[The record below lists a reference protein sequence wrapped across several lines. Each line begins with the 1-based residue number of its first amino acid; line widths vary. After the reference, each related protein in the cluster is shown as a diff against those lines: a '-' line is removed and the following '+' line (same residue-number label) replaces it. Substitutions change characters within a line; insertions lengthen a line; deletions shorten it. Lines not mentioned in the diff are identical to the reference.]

1 MSLLEVRTVS
11 KSFGKL
17 QAVSGL
23 NLSIDEGEVRCII
36 GANGAGKTTLFNL
49 ISGRTQPDSG
59 KVIFADEEIS
69 GMRPP
74 QIVRKGLSRS
84 FQVSNYFP
92 NLSVFQ
98 NVRIAVLSRMRK
110 SRIFY
115 WPVSRLRDVNQRV
128 GELLENFNLLSLAE
142 VTADKL
148 SHGDRRKLEI
158 SLVVAQEPRMLL
170 LDEPTAGMNST
181 ETESTIR
188 LIKDLV
194 TRLGLTLLLTE
205 HDMKVVFSLAD
216 KITFMH
222 YGQVVC
228 EGPPEE
234 IKANQDVK
242 EIYLGGEV
250 C

>member
-1 MSLLEVRTVS
+1 MSLLEVRSVS

-17 QAVSGL
+17 QAVNGL
-23 NLSIDEGEVRCII
+23 DLAIEEGEVRCII

-49 ISGRTQPDSG
+49 ISGRIKPDNG
-59 KVIFADEEIS
+59 KVVFAGKEIS

-74 QIVRKGLSRS
+74 HIVRKGLSRS
-84 FQVSNYFP
+84 FQVSNYFS

-115 WPVSRLRDVNQRV
+115 WPVSRLEQVNQRV
-128 GELLENFNLLSLAE
+128 SKILEDFSLLPLAD
-142 VTADKL
+142 VIADNL

-181 ETESTIR
+181 ETESTIQ

-194 TRLGLTLLLTE
+194 GRMRLTLLLTE

-228 EGPPEE
+228 EGLPQD
-234 IKANQDVK
+234 IKNNRDVQ

>member
-1 MSLLEVRTVS
+1 MSLLEVRKLS

-23 NLSIDEGEVRCII
+23 ELSIDEGEVRCII

-49 ISGRTQPDSG
+49 ISGRIQPDSG
-59 KVIFADEEIS
+59 KILFAGDEIS

-74 QIVRKGLSRS
+74 RIVRKGLSRS

-92 NLSVFQ
+92 NLNVFQ

-110 SRIFY
+110 SRVFY
-115 WPVSRLRDVNQRV
+115 WPVSRLGPVNQRV
-128 GELLENFNLLSLAE
+128 TEILESFNLLSLAK

-181 ETESTIR
+181 ETESTIH

-234 IKANQDVK
+234 IKANNDVK

>member
-1 MSLLEVRTVS
+1 MSLLEVRKVS
-11 KSFGKL
+11 KAFGKL
-17 QAVSGL
+17 QAVSEL
-23 NLSIDEGEVRCII
+23 ELSIDEGEVRCII

-49 ISGRTQPDSG
+49 ISGRIRPDSG
-59 KVIFADEEIS
+59 QVVFAGEEIS

-115 WPVSRLRDVNQRV
+115 WPVSRLGPVNQRV
-128 GELLENFNLLSLAE
+128 GEILENFNLLPMAD
-142 VTADKL
+142 VIADKL

-181 ETESTIR
+181 ETESTIH

-194 TRLGLTLLLTE
+194 TKLGLTLLLTE

-228 EGPPEE
+228 EGAPQE
-234 IKANQDVK
+234 IKANPDVK

>member
-1 MSLLEVRTVS
+1 MSLLEVRKVS

-23 NLSIDEGEVRCII
+23 ELSIDEGEVRCII

-49 ISGRTQPDSG
+49 ISGRIQPDSG
-59 KVIFADEEIS
+59 KVMFAGDEIS

-74 QIVRKGLSRS
+74 PKIVRKGLSRS

-92 NLSVFQ
+92 NLNVFQ

-110 SRIFY
+110 SRVFY
-115 WPVSRLRDVNQRV
+115 WPVSRLGPVNQRV
-128 GELLENFNLLSLAE
+128 TEILENFNLLPLAK

-228 EGPPEE
+228 EGPPRRD
-234 IKANQDVK
+234 Q
-242 EIYLGGEV
+242 GQ
-250 C
+250 

>member
-1 MSLLEVRTVS
+1 MSLLEVRKLS

-23 NLSIDEGEVRCII
+23 ELSIDEGEVRCII

-49 ISGRTQPDSG
+49 ISGRIQPDSG
-59 KVIFADEEIS
+59 QVVFAGEEIS

-74 QIVRKGLSRS
+74 RIVRKGLSRS

-92 NLSVFQ
+92 NLNVFQ

-110 SRIFY
+110 SRVFY
-115 WPVSRLRDVNQRV
+115 WPVSRLGPVNQRV
-128 GELLENFNLLSLAE
+128 TEILESFNLLSLAK

-181 ETESTIR
+181 ETESTIH

-234 IKANQDVK
+234 IKANKDVK

>member
-49 ISGRTQPDSG
+49 ISGRIQPDSG
-59 KVIFADEEIS
+59 EVIFAGEQIS

-98 NVRIAVLSRMRK
+98 NVRIAILSRMRK

-115 WPVSRLRDVNQRV
+115 WPVSRLAEVNQRV
-128 GELLENFNLLSLAE
+128 SKLLEEFNLLPLAE

-158 SLVVAQEPRMLL
+158 SLVVAQKPRMLL

-181 ETESTIR
+181 ETESTIH
-188 LIKDLV
+188 LIKNLV
-194 TRLGLTLLLTE
+194 TKLGLTLLLTE

>member
-17 QAVSGL
+17 QAVSEL
-23 NLSIDEGEVRCII
+23 ELSIDEGEVRCII

-49 ISGRTQPDSG
+49 ISGRIQPDSG
-59 KVIFADEEIS
+59 QVVFAGEEIS

>member
-1 MSLLEVRTVS
+1 MSLLEVRAVS

-23 NLSIDEGEVRCII
+23 DLAINEGEVRCII

-49 ISGRTQPDSG
+49 ISGRLRPDSG
-59 KVIFADEEIS
+59 EVKFAGKQIS

-74 QIVRKGLSRS
+74 QIVRRGLSRS

-98 NVRIAVLSRMRK
+98 NVRIAVLSRMRQ

-115 WPVSRLRDVNQRV
+115 WPVSRLGPVNQRV
-128 GELLENFNLLSLAE
+128 TEILGDFGLLPLAQ
-142 VTADKL
+142 VIADKL

-181 ETESTIR
+181 ETESTIQ

-194 TRLGLTLLLTE
+194 TRMGLTLLLTE

-228 EGPPEE
+228 EGPPEQ

>member
-1 MSLLEVRTVS
+1 MSLLEVRKVS

-23 NLSIDEGEVRCII
+23 ELSIDEGEVRCII

-49 ISGRTQPDSG
+49 ISGRIQPDSG
-59 KVIFADEEIS
+59 KVMFAGDEIS

-74 QIVRKGLSRS
+74 RIVRKGLSRS

-92 NLSVFQ
+92 NLNVFQ

-110 SRIFY
+110 SRVFY
-115 WPVSRLRDVNQRV
+115 WPVSRLGPVNQRV
-128 GELLENFNLLSLAE
+128 TEILENFNLLSLAK

-181 ETESTIR
+181 ETESTIH

-234 IKANQDVK
+234 IKANNDVK

>member
-1 MSLLEVRTVS
+1 MSLLEVRKVS

-17 QAVSGL
+17 QAVSEL
-23 NLSIDEGEVRCII
+23 DLSIDEGEVRCII

-49 ISGRTQPDSG
+49 ISGRTRPDSG
-59 KVIFADEEIS
+59 QVVFAGEEIS

-115 WPVSRLRDVNQRV
+115 WPVSRLGPVNQRV
-128 GELLENFNLLSLAE
+128 TEILENFNLLPLAE
-142 VTADKL
+142 VIADKL

-181 ETESTIR
+181 ETESTIH
-188 LIKDLV
+188 LIKNLV
-194 TRLGLTLLLTE
+194 TKLGLTLLLTE

-228 EGPPEE
+228 EGPPQE
-234 IKANQDVK
+234 IKANADVK

>member
-1 MSLLEVRTVS
+1 
-11 KSFGKL
+11 
-17 QAVSGL
+17 
-23 NLSIDEGEVRCII
+23 
-36 GANGAGKTTLFNL
+36 
-49 ISGRTQPDSG
+49 
-59 KVIFADEEIS
+59 
-69 GMRPP
+69 
-74 QIVRKGLSRS
+74 
-84 FQVSNYFP
+84 QVSNYFP